1 MAGMDVVVRD
11 GGPGVFDTRVTAGR
25 HEFAADGPVE
35 AGGADAGPSPYEFL
49 LTALGTCT
57 VMTLRLYAKRRGYPL
72 TGITVELS
80 HDRVHAE
87 DCATC
92 DTQEGHVDR
101 IRRKVTVD
109 GDLSAGQRADLLRIA
124 DRCPVHRTLSAE
136 IAFET
141 TGALPAPAT
150 EPSRQEPIPQKGTG

>member
-1 MAGMDVVVRD
+1 MKVVVRE

-25 HEFAADGPVE
+25 HEFAADEPVA

-57 VMTLRLYAKRRGYPL
+57 VMTLRLYAQRRGYPL
-72 TGITVELS
+72 TGVTVELD
-80 HDRVHAE
+80 HDRIHAE

-92 DTQEGHVDR
+92 DTKENRVDR

-109 GDLSAGQRADLLRIA
+109 GDLTGEQRADLLRVA
-124 DRCPVHRTLSAE
+124 DRCPVHRTLTSE
-136 IAFET
+136 IVIESVD
-141 TGALPAPAT
+141 AT
-150 EPSRQEPIPQKGTG
+150 

>member
-1 MAGMDVVVRD
+1 MAGVSVVVRE

-25 HEFAADGPVE
+25 HEFAADEPVE

-57 VMTLRLYAKRRGYPL
+57 VMTLRLYAQRRGYPL
-72 TGITVELS
+72 TGVTVELG
-80 HDRVHAE
+80 HDRIHAE

-92 DTQEGHVDR
+92 DTRDGRLDR

-109 GDLSAGQRADLLRIA
+109 GELTAEQRADLLRVA
-124 DRCPVHRTLSAE
+124 DRCPVHRTLTSE
-136 IAFET
+136 IVI
-141 TGALPAPAT
+141 
-150 EPSRQEPIPQKGTG
+150 EPVDSI